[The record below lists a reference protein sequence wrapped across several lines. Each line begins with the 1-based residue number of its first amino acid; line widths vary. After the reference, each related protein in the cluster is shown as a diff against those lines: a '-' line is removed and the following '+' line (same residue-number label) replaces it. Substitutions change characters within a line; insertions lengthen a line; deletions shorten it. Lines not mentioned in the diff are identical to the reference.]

1 MTASKTTTP
10 KTTATKASSAVPEH
24 SSIDSLKNDA
34 EEMAQAAFDR
44 VKEAVPSFDD
54 VAGNIHDRTNVDL
67 YNVADDASAF
77 VRRNPAISLAA
88 AAGIG
93 VLIGILASKRA

>member
-1 MTASKTTTP
+1 MTISKTTSP
-10 KTTATKASSAVPEH
+10 KTKTTKASSAAPEQGG
-24 SSIDSLKNDA
+24 IDSLKDDA
-34 EEMAQAAFDR
+34 EQMAQAAFDR

-54 VAGNIHDRTNVDL
+54 VAGNIHDHTNVDL

-77 VRRNPAISLAA
+77 VRRNPAVSIAA